1 MRARGALPRRR
12 HAGGL
17 GSWREERAQLREYGY
32 LPPCPAHIFH
42 GSTLHTLD
50 TLCVGGLIL
59 FWCDSGRLGVL
70 GN

>member
-1 MRARGALPRRR
+1 MMTSGAG
-12 HAGGL
+12 AGSAVHL
-17 GSWREERAQLREYGY
+17 ALQ
-32 LPPCPAHIFH
+32 H